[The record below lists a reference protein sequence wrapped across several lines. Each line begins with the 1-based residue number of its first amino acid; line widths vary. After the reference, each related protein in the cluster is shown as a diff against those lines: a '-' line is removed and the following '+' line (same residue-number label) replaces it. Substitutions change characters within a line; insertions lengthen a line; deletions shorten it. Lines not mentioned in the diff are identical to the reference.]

1 MRSPLLSAFLNP
13 INLAMLALTVA
24 AGLCSAWWLFPI
36 GLLIWGVMLFLVSR
50 DPAFRLQQQVEARQ
64 PLAQRFQPYFDRV
77 EGGQLNIYRT
87 IKEAKSAQQT
97 ALEPVQAATA
107 HLVDD
112 IYRFCQRMTVLENHR
127 LITQRTG
134 NLTDKIAEM
143 EYRVQNTTDA
153 DVRREYE
160 ESLAAL
166 QKRKASL
173 AGIAKELDRAEAQL
187 TSITS
192 DVANLFTDVIRL
204 QAADPKQIRTEVQTL
219 VQTIEKERA
228 DLIQFEQDVRHL

>member
-1 MRSPLLSAFLNP
+1 MRSPILSAFLNP
-13 INLAMLALTVA
+13 INLAMLALTFA

-36 GLLIWGVMLFLVSR
+36 GLLLWGVMLVLVSR

-87 IKEAKSAQQT
+87 IKEAKPAQQG
-97 ALEPVQAATA
+97 ALEPVQTATA
-107 HLVDD
+107 KLVDD
-112 IYRFCQRMTVLENHR
+112 VYRFCQRMTVLENHR
-127 LITQRTG
+127 IVTQRSG

-143 EYRVQNTTDA
+143 EYRVQNTADA

-173 AGIAKELDRAEAQL
+173 AGLAKELDRAEAQL
-187 TSITS
+187 TTLTNEM
-192 DVANLFTDVIRL
+192 ANLFTDVIRL
-204 QAADPKQIRTEVQTL
+204 QSADPKEIRVEVPTL
-219 VQTIEKERA
+219 AEHIEKERA
-228 DLIQFEQDVRHL
+228 DLLQFEQEVRNL

>member
-1 MRSPLLSAFLNP
+1 MRAPLLATILNP
-13 INLAMLALTVA
+13 INLAMLALTFA
-24 AGLCSAWWLFPI
+24 AGLCSAWWLFPV
-36 GLLIWGVMLFLVSR
+36 GLLLWGMMLVIVAR
-50 DPAFRLQQQVEARQ
+50 DPALRLQQQVEARQ

-77 EGGQLNIYRT
+77 EGGQLSIYRT
-87 IKEAKSAQQT
+87 IKDAKPAQQT
-97 ALEPVQAATA
+97 ALEPIQAATA
-107 HLVDD
+107 KLVDD
-112 IYRFCQRMTVLENHR
+112 VYRFCQRMTVMENHR
-127 LITQRTG
+127 LVTQRTG

-173 AGIAKELDRAEAQL
+173 AGLAKELDRAEAQL

-204 QAADPKQIRTEVQTL
+204 QAADPKQIRGEVPSL
-219 VQTIEKERA
+219 VQTIEQERA
-228 DLIQFEQDVRHL
+228 DLARFEQEVRNL